1 MESPILHEVVDIN
14 AILNILPHR
23 FPFLLIDRVLNIR
36 ENHDGIGIKN
46 VTHNEP
52 VFQGH
57 FPGRPVFPGVLMVEG
72 MAQTAGVIGILSMG
86 LSERPK
92 AVYFLTVDKCKFRK
106 PVLPGDTIEYHM
118 KSIGRRKA
126 MWWFHGDAKVNGVT
140 VAEADVGAMLA
151 D

>member
-23 FPFLLIDRVLNIR
+23 FPFLLIDRVLDIR

-46 VTHNEP
+46 VTLNEP

-57 FPGRPVFPGVLMVEG
+57 FPNRPVFPGVLMVEG

-86 LSERPK
+86 LSEKPK

-126 MWWFHGDAKVNGVT
+126 MWWFHGDAKVGGVT

>member
-23 FPFLLIDRVLNIR
+23 FPFLLIDRVVNIR

-46 VTHNEP
+46 VTLNEP

-86 LSERPK
+86 LSEKPK

-126 MWWFHGDAKVNGVT
+126 MWWFHGDAKVGGVT